1 MKRKGNLGG
10 IFAMALILVLTLVLS
25 VGSVSAEEPTI
36 VDSGNCGKDGSNVT
50 WTLDSAGLLTISGTG
65 AMADYESKTDSASGE
80 EITTAPWG
88 NQAKMVKTVVIEDG
102 VTGIGNYAFYCCTDL
117 TGVNMGSTVTSIG
130 TDAFA
135 ACIGLTSVTI
145 PDSVTD
151 IEGEAFAQCMG
162 LTSVVIPDSV
172 KSIGIGAFH
181 YCTSLTSVIVGNG
194 VTEIGQLAFW
204 KCTAL
209 TDVTLGSSVTAIGEQ
224 AFSSCEKLT
233 GIVIPDSVTSIGEY
247 AFADCESLAKVT
259 IGTGVTDFGWET
271 FSGCTKLAE
280 INYNA
285 KAAADLKARY
295 DTGLTAHYPDVFK
308 DAGTSVGGV
317 RVKIGDGVERIPA
330 YIFKDCTGLTGSVT
344 IPNSVTDIGWYAF
357 ADCTGL
363 TGVTLGG
370 NVTKIEER
378 AFNNCTGLT
387 SIVFPDSVTDI
398 GNWAFA
404 GCTGLTNVKV
414 PGRVTS
420 ISEGVFANCTGLT
433 DAVIPD
439 GVTSVGERAFS
450 GCVGLTGV
458 EIPDDVTSIG
468 DYAFSGCAGLT
479 GIEIPEGVTKIG
491 LGAFSFCE
499 NLAEVRYNAKA
510 AGDIQYD
517 PMTDI
522 AEQDHVFRRAGADR
536 DGLTVTIGS
545 GVECIPSRLFYGCT
559 GLKEVHFIG
568 TEEEWKAVSIGSD
581 NDPLINAAIT
591 YVKEPISGSCGD
603 NLTYKLDSA
612 GLLTI
617 SGTGAMAD
625 YESKTDSASGEEITT
640 APWGN
645 QAKTV
650 VIGDGVTG
658 IGAAAFYGCSGLT
671 GVTMG
676 SNVTSIGES
685 AFRGCTGLTGIV
697 LPGSVTSI
705 GEYAFSNC
713 DSLTAIEIPEGV
725 TTLGN
730 SAFFGCDNLKEIR
743 YNARAAADLTG
754 LSGAFRSAGASVG
767 GVKVIFGESVEKI
780 PGNLFS
786 NCESL
791 TSVTIGSNVTSIG
804 DNAFLGCKGL
814 VEINYNAR
822 AAECAEDS
830 FDSGD
835 GLKVTFG
842 DSVERIPDYIFQD
855 CPGLTSVTIGSSAT
869 TIGHYAFNRCMGL
882 TSIKIPES
890 MTNIGYMA
898 FSGCTSLA
906 DVYYGGTE
914 RQWNAIT
921 IDDGNDRLLQAN
933 RHCEGKETLVPPTA
947 KPSYV
952 GASGKPYI
960 YWSAVDG
967 ANRYYVYR
975 SGSKDGTYTFLGTT
989 TAANYTDSKAN
1000 AGYTYYYKVKAL
1012 AADGTDSSFSAAVA
1026 ITCRCARPV
1035 VKTDY
1040 WASTGKPYI
1049 KWTAVAGA
1057 SQYEVYRSGSKD
1069 GAYTLLGTTTATNYT
1084 DNKANA
1090 GYTYYYKVK
1099 AISKVKSAANS
1110 SLSAAVAITCR
1121 CARPVVTPD
1130 YLTST
1135 GKPYIKW
1142 TAVAGVGQYEVYRS
1156 GSKDGTYTL
1165 LGTTTATNYTDNKA
1179 NAGYTYYYKVKAISK
1194 VKSVAN
1200 SSLSAAVAIT
1210 CRCARP
1216 VVKTDYWASTG
1227 KPYIKW
1233 DAVDGAGKYYIYR
1246 SGTKNGTYT
1255 LLGTTTATNYT
1266 DSKANAGYTYY
1277 YKVQAISSALTMAK
1291 VYLSPSNQ
1299 TDNCYAYGNT
1309 NEAVQCGKIAD
1320 SCRIALERSGVT
1332 VQVGHMPSMQDKCKE
1347 SNAFGADLHV
1357 PIHTNAF
1364 NGTVTGTRMFCLNSS
1379 GEGMKACEAIFAWLA
1394 PITPG
1399 TSENIQVDASLYEVR
1414 VPSAPA
1420 AYVECEFHD
1429 NATAAKWIVE
1439 HTVDIGEAIA
1449 RGICDYFGVTF
1460 KEKEQPESVA
1470 STDKLYRVQEDAFAN
1485 RPIAEEKNTANSS
1498 LSAAVAV
1505 TCRCARP
1512 VVKTDYWASTGKPY
1526 IKWTAVAGASQ
1537 YEVYRS
1543 GSKDGTYTLLG
1554 TTTAANYTDSK
1565 ANAGY
1570 TYYYKVK
1577 AISKVKSTA
1586 DSSLSAAVAITCR
1599 CARPSVKITTSN
1611 GSPKLTWNAVTGANK
1626 YYIYRS
1632 TEANGTFEYLY
1643 STKNLFYTN
1652 KSAVA
1657 GTTYYYKV
1665 KAVSKVKS
1673 TANSAFSTVVSIRA
1687 R

>member
-1 MKRKGNLGG
+1 MKRKGILGG

-25 VGSVSAEEPTI
+25 VGSVSAAEPTI

-50 WTLDSAGLLTISGTG
+50 WTLDS
-65 AMADYESKTDSASGE
+65 
-80 EITTAPWG
+80 
-88 NQAKMVKTVVIEDG
+88 N
-102 VTGIGNYAFYCCTDL
+102 
-117 TGVNMGSTVTSIG
+117 
-130 TDAFA
+130 
-135 ACIGLTSVTI
+135 
-145 PDSVTD
+145 
-151 IEGEAFAQCMG
+151 
-162 LTSVVIPDSV
+162 
-172 KSIGIGAFH
+172 
-181 YCTSLTSVIVGNG
+181 
-194 VTEIGQLAFW
+194 
-204 KCTAL
+204 
-209 TDVTLGSSVTAIGEQ
+209 
-224 AFSSCEKLT
+224 
-233 GIVIPDSVTSIGEY
+233 
-247 AFADCESLAKVT
+247 
-259 IGTGVTDFGWET
+259 
-271 FSGCTKLAE
+271 
-280 INYNA
+280 
-285 KAAADLKARY
+285 
-295 DTGLTAHYPDVFK
+295 
-308 DAGTSVGGV
+308 
-317 RVKIGDGVERIPA
+317 
-330 YIFKDCTGLTGSVT
+330 
-344 IPNSVTDIGWYAF
+344 
-357 ADCTGL
+357 
-363 TGVTLGG
+363 
-370 NVTKIEER
+370 
-378 AFNNCTGLT
+378 
-387 SIVFPDSVTDI
+387 
-398 GNWAFA
+398 
-404 GCTGLTNVKV
+404 
-414 PGRVTS
+414 
-420 ISEGVFANCTGLT
+420 
-433 DAVIPD
+433 
-439 GVTSVGERAFS
+439 
-450 GCVGLTGV
+450 
-458 EIPDDVTSIG
+458 
-468 DYAFSGCAGLT
+468 
-479 GIEIPEGVTKIG
+479 
-491 LGAFSFCE
+491 
-499 NLAEVRYNAKA
+499 
-510 AGDIQYD
+510 
-517 PMTDI
+517 
-522 AEQDHVFRRAGADR
+522 
-536 DGLTVTIGS
+536 
-545 GVECIPSRLFYGCT
+545 
-559 GLKEVHFIG
+559 
-568 TEEEWKAVSIGSD
+568 
-581 NDPLINAAIT
+581 
-591 YVKEPISGSCGD
+591 
-603 NLTYKLDSA
+603 

-645 QAKTV
+645 QAKTA

-658 IGAAAFYGCSGLT
+658 IGNAAFYGCSGLT
-671 GVTMG
+671 SVTMG

-713 DSLTAIEIPEGV
+713 DSLTAIEIPAGV

-743 YNARAAADLTG
+743 YNARVAADLTG
-754 LSGAFRSAGASVG
+754 LNGAFRSAGTSVG
-767 GVKVIFGESVEKI
+767 GVQVIFGESVEKI

-822 AAECAEDS
+822 AAECMKDS

-835 GLKVTFG
+835 GLKVVFG

-869 TIGHYAFNRCMGL
+869 TIGHYAFNRCTGL

-906 DVYYGGTE
+906 DVYYGGSE

-960 YWSAVDG
+960 YWGAVDG
-967 ANRYYVYR
+967 ANRYEVYR
-975 SGSKDGTYTFLGTT
+975 SGSKDGTYTLLGTT

-1069 GAYTLLGTTTATNYT
+1069 G
-1084 DNKANA
+1084 
-1090 GYTYYYKVK
+1090 
-1099 AISKVKSAANS
+1099 
-1110 SLSAAVAITCR
+1110 
-1121 CARPVVTPD
+1121 
-1130 YLTST
+1130 
-1135 GKPYIKW
+1135 
-1142 TAVAGVGQYEVYRS
+1142 
-1156 GSKDGTYTL
+1156 TYTL
-1165 LGTTTATNYTDNKA
+1165 LGATTAANYTDGKA

-1246 SGTKNGTYT
+1246 SGSKDGTYT

-1429 NATAAKWIVE
+1429 NATTAKWIVE

-1449 RGICDYFGVTF
+1449 RGICDYFGVTY
-1460 KEKEQPESVA
+1460 KEKEQPESAA
-1470 STDKLYRVQEDAFAN
+1470 STDKLYRVQEGAFAN

-1687 R
+1687 K

>member
-10 IFAMALILVLTLVLS
+10 IFAMALILMLTLVLS
-25 VGSVSAEEPTI
+25 VGSVSAAEPTI

-50 WTLDSAGLLTISGTG
+50 WTLDSAGLLAISGTG
-65 AMADYESKTDSASGE
+65 E
-80 EITTAPWG
+80 
-88 NQAKMVKTVVIEDG
+88 
-102 VTGIGNYAFYCCTDL
+102 
-117 TGVNMGSTVTSIG
+117 
-130 TDAFA
+130 
-135 ACIGLTSVTI
+135 
-145 PDSVTD
+145 
-151 IEGEAFAQCMG
+151 
-162 LTSVVIPDSV
+162 
-172 KSIGIGAFH
+172 
-181 YCTSLTSVIVGNG
+181 
-194 VTEIGQLAFW
+194 
-204 KCTAL
+204 
-209 TDVTLGSSVTAIGEQ
+209 
-224 AFSSCEKLT
+224 
-233 GIVIPDSVTSIGEY
+233 
-247 AFADCESLAKVT
+247 
-259 IGTGVTDFGWET
+259 
-271 FSGCTKLAE
+271 
-280 INYNA
+280 
-285 KAAADLKARY
+285 
-295 DTGLTAHYPDVFK
+295 
-308 DAGTSVGGV
+308 
-317 RVKIGDGVERIPA
+317 
-330 YIFKDCTGLTGSVT
+330 
-344 IPNSVTDIGWYAF
+344 
-357 ADCTGL
+357 
-363 TGVTLGG
+363 
-370 NVTKIEER
+370 
-378 AFNNCTGLT
+378 
-387 SIVFPDSVTDI
+387 
-398 GNWAFA
+398 
-404 GCTGLTNVKV
+404 
-414 PGRVTS
+414 
-420 ISEGVFANCTGLT
+420 
-433 DAVIPD
+433 
-439 GVTSVGERAFS
+439 
-450 GCVGLTGV
+450 
-458 EIPDDVTSIG
+458 
-468 DYAFSGCAGLT
+468 
-479 GIEIPEGVTKIG
+479 
-491 LGAFSFCE
+491 
-499 NLAEVRYNAKA
+499 
-510 AGDIQYD
+510 
-517 PMTDI
+517 
-522 AEQDHVFRRAGADR
+522 
-536 DGLTVTIGS
+536 
-545 GVECIPSRLFYGCT
+545 
-559 GLKEVHFIG
+559 
-568 TEEEWKAVSIGSD
+568 
-581 NDPLINAAIT
+581 
-591 YVKEPISGSCGD
+591 
-603 NLTYKLDSA
+603 
-612 GLLTI
+612 
-617 SGTGAMAD
+617 MAD

-645 QAKTV
+645 QAKTA

-671 GVTMG
+671 SVTMG
-676 SNVTSIGES
+676 SSVTDIWDG
-685 AFRGCTGLTGIV
+685 AFSGCTGLTGIV
-697 LPGSVTSI
+697 LPGSVTGI

-713 DSLTAIEIPEGV
+713 DSVTAIEIPAGV

-730 SAFFGCDNLKEIR
+730 SAFFGCDNLKEVR
-743 YNARAAADLTG
+743 YNARAAANLTG

-780 PGNLFS
+780 PSNLFC

-804 DNAFLGCKGL
+804 DNAFLDCKGL

-822 AAECAEDS
+822 AAECTEDS
-830 FDSGD
+830 FGSGD

-869 TIGHYAFNRCMGL
+869 TIGHCAFNRCTGL

-906 DVYYGGTE
+906 DVYYGGSE

-933 RHCEGKETLVPPTA
+933 RHCEGKETPVPPTA

-975 SGSKDGTYTFLGTT
+975 STTKDGTYSFLGS
-989 TAANYTDSKAN
+989 TANLNYTDSKAN
-1000 AGYTYYYKVKAL
+1000 AGTTYYYKVKAL
-1012 AADGTDSSFSAAVA
+1012 AADGTD
-1026 ITCRCARPV
+1026 
-1035 VKTDY
+1035 
-1040 WASTGKPYI
+1040 
-1049 KWTAVAGA
+1049 
-1057 SQYEVYRSGSKD
+1057 
-1069 GAYTLLGTTTATNYT
+1069 
-1084 DNKANA
+1084 
-1090 GYTYYYKVK
+1090 
-1099 AISKVKSAANS
+1099 S

-1135 GKPYIKW
+1135 GKPYIYW
-1142 TAVAGVGQYEVYRS
+1142 SAVDGASQYEVYRS
-1156 GSKDGTYTL
+1156 GSSNGTYEYV
-1165 LGTTTATNYTDNKA
+1165 GTTTATNYTDNKA
-1179 NAGYTYYYKVKAISK
+1179 NAGYTYYYKVKAL
-1194 VKSVAN
+1194 AADGTD

-1414 VPSAPA
+1414 VPSAPT

-1429 NATAAKWIVE
+1429 NATTAKWIVE

-1449 RGICDYFGVTF
+1449 RGICDYFGVTY
-1460 KEKEQPESVA
+1460 KEKEQPESAA
-1470 STDKLYRVQEDAFAN
+1470 STDKLYRVQEGAFAN

-1498 LSAAVAV
+1498 LSATVAA
-1505 TCRCARP
+1505 TCHCARP
-1512 VVKTDYWASTGKPY
+1512 VVKPDYLISTGKPY
-1526 IKWTAVAGASQ
+1526 IKWSAVSGASK
-1537 YEVYRS
+1537 YYVYRS
-1543 GSKDGTYTLLG
+1543 GSSNGTYKYVG
-1554 TTTAANYTDSK
+1554 TTTATNYTDNK

-1577 AISKVKSTA
+1577 AVSKV
-1586 DSSLSAAVAITCR
+1586 SSGANSYYSVVIGATCH

-1611 GSPKLTWNAVTGANK
+1611 GSPRLTWNAVTGASQ
-1626 YYIYRS
+1626 YEVYRATS
-1632 TEANGTFEYLY
+1632 KNGSY
-1643 STKNLFYTN
+1643 TKMFTTSNLSYTN
-1652 KSAVA
+1652 TSAKA

>member
-25 VGSVSAEEPTI
+25 VGSVSAAEPTI

-50 WTLDSAGLLTISGTG
+50 WTLDSVGLLTISGTG
-65 AMADYESKTDSASGE
+65 E
-80 EITTAPWG
+80 
-88 NQAKMVKTVVIEDG
+88 
-102 VTGIGNYAFYCCTDL
+102 
-117 TGVNMGSTVTSIG
+117 
-130 TDAFA
+130 
-135 ACIGLTSVTI
+135 
-145 PDSVTD
+145 
-151 IEGEAFAQCMG
+151 
-162 LTSVVIPDSV
+162 
-172 KSIGIGAFH
+172 
-181 YCTSLTSVIVGNG
+181 
-194 VTEIGQLAFW
+194 
-204 KCTAL
+204 
-209 TDVTLGSSVTAIGEQ
+209 
-224 AFSSCEKLT
+224 
-233 GIVIPDSVTSIGEY
+233 
-247 AFADCESLAKVT
+247 
-259 IGTGVTDFGWET
+259 
-271 FSGCTKLAE
+271 
-280 INYNA
+280 
-285 KAAADLKARY
+285 
-295 DTGLTAHYPDVFK
+295 
-308 DAGTSVGGV
+308 
-317 RVKIGDGVERIPA
+317 
-330 YIFKDCTGLTGSVT
+330 
-344 IPNSVTDIGWYAF
+344 
-357 ADCTGL
+357 
-363 TGVTLGG
+363 
-370 NVTKIEER
+370 
-378 AFNNCTGLT
+378 
-387 SIVFPDSVTDI
+387 
-398 GNWAFA
+398 
-404 GCTGLTNVKV
+404 
-414 PGRVTS
+414 
-420 ISEGVFANCTGLT
+420 
-433 DAVIPD
+433 
-439 GVTSVGERAFS
+439 
-450 GCVGLTGV
+450 
-458 EIPDDVTSIG
+458 
-468 DYAFSGCAGLT
+468 
-479 GIEIPEGVTKIG
+479 
-491 LGAFSFCE
+491 
-499 NLAEVRYNAKA
+499 
-510 AGDIQYD
+510 
-517 PMTDI
+517 
-522 AEQDHVFRRAGADR
+522 
-536 DGLTVTIGS
+536 
-545 GVECIPSRLFYGCT
+545 
-559 GLKEVHFIG
+559 
-568 TEEEWKAVSIGSD
+568 
-581 NDPLINAAIT
+581 
-591 YVKEPISGSCGD
+591 
-603 NLTYKLDSA
+603 
-612 GLLTI
+612 
-617 SGTGAMAD
+617 MAD

-645 QAKTV
+645 QAKTAV
-650 VIGDGVTG
+650 TGDGVTG

-671 GVTMG
+671 SVTMG

-697 LPGSVTSI
+697 LPGSVTGI

-713 DSLTAIEIPEGV
+713 ESLTAIEIPAGV

-730 SAFFGCDNLKEIR
+730 SAFFGCDNLKEVR
-743 YNARAAADLTG
+743 YNARAAANLTG

-780 PGNLFS
+780 PSNLFC

-804 DNAFLGCKGL
+804 DNAFLDCKGL

-822 AAECAEDS
+822 AAECTEDS
-830 FDSGD
+830 FGSGD

-869 TIGHYAFNRCMGL
+869 TIGHYAFNRCTGL

-898 FSGCTSLA
+898 FSGCMGLA
-906 DVYYGGTE
+906 DVYYGGSE

-933 RHCEGKETLVPPTA
+933 RHCEGKETLVPPTV

-960 YWSAVDG
+960 YWSVVDG

-975 SGSKDGTYTFLGTT
+975 STTKDGTYSFLGS
-989 TAANYTDSKAN
+989 TANLNYTDSKAN
-1000 AGYTYYYKVKAL
+1000 VGTTYYYKVKAL
-1012 AADGTDSSFSAAVA
+1012 AADGTD
-1026 ITCRCARPV
+1026 
-1035 VKTDY
+1035 
-1040 WASTGKPYI
+1040 
-1049 KWTAVAGA
+1049 
-1057 SQYEVYRSGSKD
+1057 
-1069 GAYTLLGTTTATNYT
+1069 
-1084 DNKANA
+1084 
-1090 GYTYYYKVK
+1090 
-1099 AISKVKSAANS
+1099 S

-1142 TAVAGVGQYEVYRS
+1142 AAVAGASQYEVYRS
-1156 GSKDGTYTL
+1156 DSSNGTCEYV
-1165 LGTTTATNYTDNKA
+1165 GTTTATNYTDNKA

-1194 VKSVAN
+1194 VKSTAN

-1246 SGTKNGTYT
+1246 SGTRNGTYT

-1309 NEAVQCGKIAD
+1309 TEAVQCGKIAD
-1320 SCRIALERSGVT
+1320 ACRIALERSGVT

-1429 NATAAKWIVE
+1429 NATTAKWIVE

-1449 RGICDYFGVTF
+1449 RGICDYFGVTY
-1460 KEKEQPESVA
+1460 KEKEQPESAA
-1470 STDKLYRVQEDAFAN
+1470 STDKLYRVQEGAFAN

-1498 LSAAVAV
+1498 LSAAVAA
-1505 TCRCARP
+1505 TCHCARP
-1512 VVKTDYWASTGKPY
+1512 VVKPDYWASTGKPY

-1577 AISKVKSTA
+1577 AISEVKSA
-1586 DSSLSAAVAITCR
+1586 ANSSLSATVAATCHCARPVVKPDYLISTGKPYIKWTAVAGASQYEVYRSGSKDGTYTLLGTTTATNYTDNKANAGYTYYYKVKAVSKVSSGANSYYSVVIGVTCR

-1611 GSPKLTWNAVTGANK
+1611 GSPRLTWNAVAGANQ
-1626 YYIYRS
+1626 YEVYRATS
-1632 TEANGTFEYLY
+1632 KNGSY
-1643 STKNLFYTN
+1643 TKMFTTSNLSYTN
-1652 KSAVA
+1652 TSAKA

-1673 TANSAFSTVVSIRA
+1673 VANSAFSTVVSIRA

>member
-1 MKRKGNLGG
+1 MKRKGNFGG

-25 VGSVSAEEPTI
+25 VGSVSAAEPTI

-65 AMADYESKTDSASGE
+65 E
-80 EITTAPWG
+80 
-88 NQAKMVKTVVIEDG
+88 
-102 VTGIGNYAFYCCTDL
+102 
-117 TGVNMGSTVTSIG
+117 
-130 TDAFA
+130 
-135 ACIGLTSVTI
+135 
-145 PDSVTD
+145 
-151 IEGEAFAQCMG
+151 
-162 LTSVVIPDSV
+162 
-172 KSIGIGAFH
+172 
-181 YCTSLTSVIVGNG
+181 
-194 VTEIGQLAFW
+194 
-204 KCTAL
+204 
-209 TDVTLGSSVTAIGEQ
+209 
-224 AFSSCEKLT
+224 
-233 GIVIPDSVTSIGEY
+233 
-247 AFADCESLAKVT
+247 
-259 IGTGVTDFGWET
+259 
-271 FSGCTKLAE
+271 
-280 INYNA
+280 
-285 KAAADLKARY
+285 
-295 DTGLTAHYPDVFK
+295 
-308 DAGTSVGGV
+308 
-317 RVKIGDGVERIPA
+317 
-330 YIFKDCTGLTGSVT
+330 
-344 IPNSVTDIGWYAF
+344 
-357 ADCTGL
+357 
-363 TGVTLGG
+363 
-370 NVTKIEER
+370 
-378 AFNNCTGLT
+378 
-387 SIVFPDSVTDI
+387 
-398 GNWAFA
+398 
-404 GCTGLTNVKV
+404 
-414 PGRVTS
+414 
-420 ISEGVFANCTGLT
+420 
-433 DAVIPD
+433 
-439 GVTSVGERAFS
+439 
-450 GCVGLTGV
+450 
-458 EIPDDVTSIG
+458 
-468 DYAFSGCAGLT
+468 
-479 GIEIPEGVTKIG
+479 
-491 LGAFSFCE
+491 
-499 NLAEVRYNAKA
+499 
-510 AGDIQYD
+510 
-517 PMTDI
+517 
-522 AEQDHVFRRAGADR
+522 
-536 DGLTVTIGS
+536 
-545 GVECIPSRLFYGCT
+545 
-559 GLKEVHFIG
+559 
-568 TEEEWKAVSIGSD
+568 
-581 NDPLINAAIT
+581 
-591 YVKEPISGSCGD
+591 
-603 NLTYKLDSA
+603 
-612 GLLTI
+612 
-617 SGTGAMAD
+617 MAD

-650 VIGDGVTG
+650 VIEDGVTG

-671 GVTMG
+671 SVTMG

-713 DSLTAIEIPEGV
+713 ESLTAIEIPAGV

-730 SAFFGCDNLKEIR
+730 SAFFGCDNLKEVR
-743 YNARAAADLTG
+743 YNARAAANLTG

-780 PGNLFS
+780 PSNLFC

-804 DNAFLGCKGL
+804 DNAFLDCKGL

-822 AAECAEDS
+822 AAECTEDS
-830 FDSGD
+830 FGSGD
-835 GLKVTFG
+835 GLKVAFG

-855 CPGLTSVTIGSSAT
+855 CPGLASVTIGSSAT
-869 TIGHYAFNRCMGL
+869 TIGHYAFNRCTGL

-898 FSGCTSLA
+898 FSGCTGLA
-906 DVYYGGTE
+906 DVYYGGSE

-933 RHCEGKETLVPPTA
+933 RHCEGKETLALPTV

-960 YWSAVDG
+960 YWSAVAG
-967 ANRYYVYR
+967 ASQYEVYR
-975 SGSKDGTYTFLGTT
+975 STTKDGTYSFLGS
-989 TAANYTDSKAN
+989 TANLNYTDSKAN
-1000 AGYTYYYKVKAL
+1000 AGTTYYYKVKAL
-1012 AADGTDSSFSAAVA
+1012 AADGTDSSVSAAVA

-1069 GAYTLLGTTTATNYT
+1069 GTYTLLGTTTATNYT
-1084 DNKANA
+1084 DSKANA

-1099 AISKVKSAANS
+1099 AISEVKSAANS

-1121 CARPVVTPD
+1121 CARPVVKTD
-1130 YLTST
+1130 YWAST

-1142 TAVAGVGQYEVYRS
+1142 TAVAGASQYEVYRS

-1165 LGTTTATNYTDNKA
+1165 LGTTTAANYTDSKA

-1194 VKSVAN
+1194 VKSTAN

-1246 SGTKNGTYT
+1246 SGTRNGTYT

-1309 NEAVQCGKIAD
+1309 TEAVQCGKIAD
-1320 SCRIALERSGVT
+1320 ACRIALERSGVT

-1429 NATAAKWIVE
+1429 NATTAKWIVE

-1449 RGICDYFGVTF
+1449 RGICDYFGVTY
-1460 KEKEQPESVA
+1460 KEKEQPESAA
-1470 STDKLYRVQEDAFAN
+1470 STDKLYRVQEGAFAN

-1498 LSAAVAV
+1498 LSAAVAI

-1554 TTTAANYTDSK
+1554 TTTATNYTDSK

-1577 AISKVKSTA
+1577 AISEVKSA
-1586 DSSLSAAVAITCR
+1586 ANSSLSAAVAITCRCARPVVKTDYWASTGKPYIKWTAVAGASQYEVYRSGSKDGTYTLLGTTTATNYTDSKANAGYTYYYKVKAISEVKSAANSSLSAAVAITCRCARPVVKTDYWASTGKPYIKWTAVAGASKYYVYRSTSKDGTYEYIGYTTKTNYTDSKANAGYTYYYKVQAISSVKSKANSALSAAVTITCR

-1611 GSPKLTWNAVTGANK
+1611 GSPRLTWNAVAGASQ
-1626 YYIYRS
+1626 YEVYRATS
-1632 TEANGTFEYLY
+1632 KNGSY
-1643 STKNLFYTN
+1643 TKMFTTSNLSYTN
-1652 KSAVA
+1652 TSAKA

-1673 TANSAFSTVVSIRA
+1673 TANSAFSTVVSIKA

>member
-1 MKRKGNLGG
+1 MKRKGNFGG

-25 VGSVSAEEPTI
+25 VGSVSAAEPTI

-65 AMADYESKTDSASGE
+65 E
-80 EITTAPWG
+80 
-88 NQAKMVKTVVIEDG
+88 
-102 VTGIGNYAFYCCTDL
+102 
-117 TGVNMGSTVTSIG
+117 
-130 TDAFA
+130 
-135 ACIGLTSVTI
+135 
-145 PDSVTD
+145 
-151 IEGEAFAQCMG
+151 
-162 LTSVVIPDSV
+162 
-172 KSIGIGAFH
+172 
-181 YCTSLTSVIVGNG
+181 
-194 VTEIGQLAFW
+194 
-204 KCTAL
+204 
-209 TDVTLGSSVTAIGEQ
+209 
-224 AFSSCEKLT
+224 
-233 GIVIPDSVTSIGEY
+233 
-247 AFADCESLAKVT
+247 
-259 IGTGVTDFGWET
+259 
-271 FSGCTKLAE
+271 
-280 INYNA
+280 
-285 KAAADLKARY
+285 
-295 DTGLTAHYPDVFK
+295 
-308 DAGTSVGGV
+308 
-317 RVKIGDGVERIPA
+317 
-330 YIFKDCTGLTGSVT
+330 
-344 IPNSVTDIGWYAF
+344 
-357 ADCTGL
+357 
-363 TGVTLGG
+363 
-370 NVTKIEER
+370 
-378 AFNNCTGLT
+378 
-387 SIVFPDSVTDI
+387 
-398 GNWAFA
+398 
-404 GCTGLTNVKV
+404 
-414 PGRVTS
+414 
-420 ISEGVFANCTGLT
+420 
-433 DAVIPD
+433 
-439 GVTSVGERAFS
+439 
-450 GCVGLTGV
+450 
-458 EIPDDVTSIG
+458 
-468 DYAFSGCAGLT
+468 
-479 GIEIPEGVTKIG
+479 
-491 LGAFSFCE
+491 
-499 NLAEVRYNAKA
+499 
-510 AGDIQYD
+510 
-517 PMTDI
+517 
-522 AEQDHVFRRAGADR
+522 
-536 DGLTVTIGS
+536 
-545 GVECIPSRLFYGCT
+545 
-559 GLKEVHFIG
+559 
-568 TEEEWKAVSIGSD
+568 
-581 NDPLINAAIT
+581 
-591 YVKEPISGSCGD
+591 
-603 NLTYKLDSA
+603 
-612 GLLTI
+612 
-617 SGTGAMAD
+617 MAD

-650 VIGDGVTG
+650 VIEDGVTG

-671 GVTMG
+671 SVTMG

-685 AFRGCTGLTGIV
+685 AFCGCTGLTGIV

-713 DSLTAIEIPEGV
+713 ESLTAIEIPAGV

-730 SAFFGCDNLKEIR
+730 SAFFGCGNLKEVR
-743 YNARAAADLTG
+743 YNARAAANLTG

-780 PGNLFS
+780 PSNLFC

-804 DNAFLGCKGL
+804 DNAFLDCKGL

-822 AAECAEDS
+822 AAECTEDS
-830 FDSGD
+830 FGSGD

-869 TIGHYAFNRCMGL
+869 TIGHYAFNRCTGL

-906 DVYYGGTE
+906 DVYYGGSE

-933 RHCEGKETLVPPTA
+933 RHCEGEETLVSPTV

-960 YWSAVDG
+960 YWSAVAG
-967 ANRYYVYR
+967 ASQYEVYR
-975 SGSKDGTYTFLGTT
+975 STTKDGTYSFLDS
-989 TAANYTDSKAN
+989 TANLNYTDSKAN
-1000 AGYTYYYKVKAL
+1000 AGTTYYYKVKAL
-1012 AADGTDSSFSAAVA
+1012 AADGTDSSLSAAVA

-1049 KWTAVAGA
+1049 YWSAVAGA
-1057 SQYEVYRSGSKD
+1057 S
-1069 GAYTLLGTTTATNYT
+1069 
-1084 DNKANA
+1084 
-1090 GYTYYYKVK
+1090 
-1099 AISKVKSAANS
+1099 
-1110 SLSAAVAITCR
+1110 
-1121 CARPVVTPD
+1121 
-1130 YLTST
+1130 
-1135 GKPYIKW
+1135 
-1142 TAVAGVGQYEVYRS
+1142 QYEVYRS

-1165 LGTTTATNYTDNKA
+1165 LGTTTATNYTDSKA
-1179 NAGYTYYYKVKAISK
+1179 NAGYTYYYKVKAISEVKSAADSSLSAAVAVTCRCARPVVTPDYLTSTGKPYIKWAAVAGASQYEVYRSGSKDGTYTLLGTTTAANYTDSKADAGYTYYYKVKAISK
-1194 VKSVAN
+1194 VKSTAN

-1246 SGTKNGTYT
+1246 SGTRNGTYT

-1309 NEAVQCGKIAD
+1309 TEAVQCGKIAD

-1429 NATAAKWIVE
+1429 NATTAKWIVE

-1449 RGICDYFGVTF
+1449 RGICDYFGVTY
-1460 KEKEQPESVA
+1460 KEKEQPESAA
-1470 STDKLYRVQEDAFAN
+1470 STDKLYRVQEGAFAN

-1498 LSAAVAV
+1498 LSAAVAI

-1554 TTTAANYTDSK
+1554 TTTATNYTDSK

-1577 AISKVKSTA
+1577 AISEVKSA
-1586 DSSLSAAVAITCR
+1586 ANSSLSAAVAITCRCARPVVKTDYWASTGKPYIKWTAVAGASQYEVYRSGSKDGTYTLLGTTTATNYTDSKANAGYTYYYKVKAISEVKSAANSSLSAAVAITCRCARPVVKTDYWASTGKPYIKWTAVAGASKYYVYRSTSKDGTYEYIGYTTKTNYTDSKANAGYTYYYKVQAISSVKSKANSALSAAVTITCR

-1611 GSPKLTWNAVTGANK
+1611 GSPRLTWNAVTGAAK
-1626 YYIYRS
+1626 YEVYRATS
-1632 TEANGTFEYLY
+1632 KNGSY
-1643 STKNLFYTN
+1643 TKMFTTSNLSYTN
-1652 KSAVA
+1652 TSAKA

>member
-1 MKRKGNLGG
+1 MKRKGNFGG
-10 IFAMALILVLTLVLS
+10 IFAMVLILVLTLVLR
-25 VGSVSAEEPTI
+25 VGSVSAAEPTI
-36 VDSGNCGKDGSNVT
+36 VDSRNCGKDGSNVT
-50 WTLDSAGLLTISGTG
+50 WTLDSAGLLAISGTG
-65 AMADYESKTDSASGE
+65 E
-80 EITTAPWG
+80 
-88 NQAKMVKTVVIEDG
+88 
-102 VTGIGNYAFYCCTDL
+102 
-117 TGVNMGSTVTSIG
+117 
-130 TDAFA
+130 
-135 ACIGLTSVTI
+135 
-145 PDSVTD
+145 
-151 IEGEAFAQCMG
+151 
-162 LTSVVIPDSV
+162 
-172 KSIGIGAFH
+172 
-181 YCTSLTSVIVGNG
+181 
-194 VTEIGQLAFW
+194 
-204 KCTAL
+204 
-209 TDVTLGSSVTAIGEQ
+209 
-224 AFSSCEKLT
+224 
-233 GIVIPDSVTSIGEY
+233 
-247 AFADCESLAKVT
+247 
-259 IGTGVTDFGWET
+259 
-271 FSGCTKLAE
+271 
-280 INYNA
+280 
-285 KAAADLKARY
+285 
-295 DTGLTAHYPDVFK
+295 
-308 DAGTSVGGV
+308 
-317 RVKIGDGVERIPA
+317 
-330 YIFKDCTGLTGSVT
+330 
-344 IPNSVTDIGWYAF
+344 
-357 ADCTGL
+357 
-363 TGVTLGG
+363 
-370 NVTKIEER
+370 
-378 AFNNCTGLT
+378 
-387 SIVFPDSVTDI
+387 
-398 GNWAFA
+398 
-404 GCTGLTNVKV
+404 
-414 PGRVTS
+414 
-420 ISEGVFANCTGLT
+420 
-433 DAVIPD
+433 
-439 GVTSVGERAFS
+439 
-450 GCVGLTGV
+450 
-458 EIPDDVTSIG
+458 
-468 DYAFSGCAGLT
+468 
-479 GIEIPEGVTKIG
+479 
-491 LGAFSFCE
+491 
-499 NLAEVRYNAKA
+499 
-510 AGDIQYD
+510 
-517 PMTDI
+517 
-522 AEQDHVFRRAGADR
+522 
-536 DGLTVTIGS
+536 
-545 GVECIPSRLFYGCT
+545 
-559 GLKEVHFIG
+559 
-568 TEEEWKAVSIGSD
+568 
-581 NDPLINAAIT
+581 
-591 YVKEPISGSCGD
+591 
-603 NLTYKLDSA
+603 
-612 GLLTI
+612 
-617 SGTGAMAD
+617 MAD

-671 GVTMG
+671 SVTMG
-676 SNVTSIGES
+676 SNVTDIWDG
-685 AFRGCTGLTGIV
+685 AFSGCTGLTGIV
-697 LPGSVTSI
+697 LPGSVTGI

-713 DSLTAIEIPEGV
+713 ESLTAIEIPAGV

-730 SAFFGCDNLKEIR
+730 SAFFGCDNLKEVR
-743 YNARAAADLTG
+743 YNARAAANLTG

-780 PGNLFS
+780 PSNLFC

-804 DNAFLGCKGL
+804 DNAFLDCKGL

-822 AAECAEDS
+822 AAECTEDS
-830 FDSGD
+830 FGSGD

-842 DSVERIPDYIFQD
+842 DSVERIPNCIFQD

-869 TIGHYAFNRCMGL
+869 TIGHYAFNRCTGL

-898 FSGCTSLA
+898 FSGCTGLA
-906 DVYYGGTE
+906 DVYYGGSE

-933 RHCEGKETLVPPTA
+933 RHCEGKETPVPPTA

-975 SGSKDGTYTFLGTT
+975 STTKDGTYSFLGS
-989 TAANYTDSKAN
+989 TANLNYTDSKAN
-1000 AGYTYYYKVKAL
+1000 AGTTYYYKVKAL
-1012 AADGTDSSFSAAVA
+1012 AADGTD
-1026 ITCRCARPV
+1026 
-1035 VKTDY
+1035 
-1040 WASTGKPYI
+1040 
-1049 KWTAVAGA
+1049 
-1057 SQYEVYRSGSKD
+1057 
-1069 GAYTLLGTTTATNYT
+1069 
-1084 DNKANA
+1084 
-1090 GYTYYYKVK
+1090 
-1099 AISKVKSAANS
+1099 S

-1135 GKPYIKW
+1135 GKPYIYW
-1142 TAVAGVGQYEVYRS
+1142 SAVDGASQYEVYRS
-1156 GSKDGTYTL
+1156 GSSNGTYEYV
-1165 LGTTTATNYTDNKA
+1165 GTTTATNYTDNKA
-1179 NAGYTYYYKVKAISK
+1179 NAGYTYYYKVKAL
-1194 VKSVAN
+1194 AADGTD

-1414 VPSAPA
+1414 VPSAPT

-1429 NATAAKWIVE
+1429 NATTAKWIVE

-1449 RGICDYFGVTF
+1449 RGICDYFGVTY
-1460 KEKEQPESVA
+1460 KEKEQPESAA
-1470 STDKLYRVQEDAFAN
+1470 STDKLYRVQEGAFAN

-1498 LSAAVAV
+1498 LSATVAA
-1505 TCRCARP
+1505 TCHCARP
-1512 VVKTDYWASTGKPY
+1512 VVKPDYLISTGKPY
-1526 IKWTAVAGASQ
+1526 IKWSAVSGASK
-1537 YEVYRS
+1537 YYVYRS
-1543 GSKDGTYTLLG
+1543 GSSNGTYKYVG
-1554 TTTAANYTDSK
+1554 TTTATNYTDNK

-1577 AISKVKSTA
+1577 AVSKV
-1586 DSSLSAAVAITCR
+1586 SSGANSYYSVVIGATCH

-1611 GSPKLTWNAVTGANK
+1611 GSPRLTWNAVTGASQ
-1626 YYIYRS
+1626 YEVYRATS
-1632 TEANGTFEYLY
+1632 KNGSY
-1643 STKNLFYTN
+1643 TKMFTTSNLSYTN
-1652 KSAVA
+1652 TSAKA

>member
-25 VGSVSAEEPTI
+25 VGSMSAAEPTI

-65 AMADYESKTDSASGE
+65 E
-80 EITTAPWG
+80 
-88 NQAKMVKTVVIEDG
+88 
-102 VTGIGNYAFYCCTDL
+102 
-117 TGVNMGSTVTSIG
+117 
-130 TDAFA
+130 
-135 ACIGLTSVTI
+135 
-145 PDSVTD
+145 
-151 IEGEAFAQCMG
+151 
-162 LTSVVIPDSV
+162 
-172 KSIGIGAFH
+172 
-181 YCTSLTSVIVGNG
+181 
-194 VTEIGQLAFW
+194 
-204 KCTAL
+204 
-209 TDVTLGSSVTAIGEQ
+209 
-224 AFSSCEKLT
+224 
-233 GIVIPDSVTSIGEY
+233 
-247 AFADCESLAKVT
+247 
-259 IGTGVTDFGWET
+259 
-271 FSGCTKLAE
+271 
-280 INYNA
+280 
-285 KAAADLKARY
+285 
-295 DTGLTAHYPDVFK
+295 
-308 DAGTSVGGV
+308 
-317 RVKIGDGVERIPA
+317 
-330 YIFKDCTGLTGSVT
+330 
-344 IPNSVTDIGWYAF
+344 
-357 ADCTGL
+357 
-363 TGVTLGG
+363 
-370 NVTKIEER
+370 
-378 AFNNCTGLT
+378 
-387 SIVFPDSVTDI
+387 
-398 GNWAFA
+398 
-404 GCTGLTNVKV
+404 
-414 PGRVTS
+414 
-420 ISEGVFANCTGLT
+420 
-433 DAVIPD
+433 
-439 GVTSVGERAFS
+439 
-450 GCVGLTGV
+450 
-458 EIPDDVTSIG
+458 
-468 DYAFSGCAGLT
+468 
-479 GIEIPEGVTKIG
+479 
-491 LGAFSFCE
+491 
-499 NLAEVRYNAKA
+499 
-510 AGDIQYD
+510 
-517 PMTDI
+517 
-522 AEQDHVFRRAGADR
+522 
-536 DGLTVTIGS
+536 
-545 GVECIPSRLFYGCT
+545 
-559 GLKEVHFIG
+559 
-568 TEEEWKAVSIGSD
+568 
-581 NDPLINAAIT
+581 
-591 YVKEPISGSCGD
+591 
-603 NLTYKLDSA
+603 
-612 GLLTI
+612 
-617 SGTGAMAD
+617 MAD

-671 GVTMG
+671 SVTMG

-685 AFRGCTGLTGIV
+685 AFCGCTGLTGIV

-705 GEYAFSNC
+705 EEYAFSNC
-713 DSLTAIEIPEGV
+713 ESLTAIEIPEGV

-730 SAFFGCDNLKEIR
+730 SAFFGCDNLKEVR
-743 YNARAAADLTG
+743 YNARAAANLTG

-780 PGNLFS
+780 PSNLFC

-804 DNAFLGCKGL
+804 DNAFLDCKGL

-822 AAECAEDS
+822 AAECTEDS
-830 FDSGD
+830 FGSGD

-842 DSVERIPDYIFQD
+842 DSVERIPNCIFQD

-869 TIGHYAFNRCMGL
+869 TIGHYAFNRCTGL

-898 FSGCTSLA
+898 FSGCTGLA
-906 DVYYGGTE
+906 DVYYGGSE

-933 RHCEGKETLVPPTA
+933 RHCEGKETPVPPTA

-975 SGSKDGTYTFLGTT
+975 STTKDGTYSFLDS
-989 TAANYTDSKAN
+989 TANLNYTDSKAN
-1000 AGYTYYYKVKAL
+1000 AGTTYYYKVKAL
-1012 AADGTDSSFSAAVA
+1012 AADGTD
-1026 ITCRCARPV
+1026 
-1035 VKTDY
+1035 
-1040 WASTGKPYI
+1040 
-1049 KWTAVAGA
+1049 
-1057 SQYEVYRSGSKD
+1057 
-1069 GAYTLLGTTTATNYT
+1069 
-1084 DNKANA
+1084 
-1090 GYTYYYKVK
+1090 
-1099 AISKVKSAANS
+1099 S

-1142 TAVAGVGQYEVYRS
+1142 AAVAGASQYEVYRS
-1156 GSKDGTYTL
+1156 GSSNGTYEYV
-1165 LGTTTATNYTDNKA
+1165 GTTTATDYTDNKA
-1179 NAGYTYYYKVKAISK
+1179 NAGYTYYYKVKAISE
-1194 VKSVAN
+1194 VKSAAN

-1246 SGTKNGTYT
+1246 SGTRNGTYT

-1414 VPSAPA
+1414 VPSAPT

-1429 NATAAKWIVE
+1429 NATTAKWIVE

-1449 RGICDYFGVTF
+1449 RGICDYFGVTY
-1460 KEKEQPESVA
+1460 KEKEQPESAA
-1470 STDKLYRVQEDAFAN
+1470 STDKLYRVQEGAFAN

-1498 LSAAVAV
+1498 LSAAVAA
-1505 TCRCARP
+1505 TCHCARP
-1512 VVKTDYWASTGKPY
+1512 VVKPDYLISTGKPY
-1526 IKWTAVAGASQ
+1526 IKWTAVSGASK
-1537 YEVYRS
+1537 YYVYRS
-1543 GSKDGTYTLLG
+1543 GSSNGTYKYVG
-1554 TTTAANYTDSK
+1554 TTTATNYTDNK

-1577 AISKVKSTA
+1577 AVSKV
-1586 DSSLSAAVAITCR
+1586 SSGANSYYSVVIGATCH

-1611 GSPKLTWNAVTGANK
+1611 GSPRLTWNAVTGASQ
-1626 YYIYRS
+1626 YEVYRATS
-1632 TEANGTFEYLY
+1632 KNGSY
-1643 STKNLFYTN
+1643 TKMFTTSNLSYTN
-1652 KSAVA
+1652 TSAKA

>member
-10 IFAMALILVLTLVLS
+10 IFAMVLILVLTLVLR
-25 VGSVSAEEPTI
+25 VGSVSAAEPTI
-36 VDSGNCGKDGSNVT
+36 VDSRNCGKDGSNVT
-50 WTLDSAGLLTISGTG
+50 WTLDSAGLLAISGTG
-65 AMADYESKTDSASGE
+65 E
-80 EITTAPWG
+80 
-88 NQAKMVKTVVIEDG
+88 
-102 VTGIGNYAFYCCTDL
+102 
-117 TGVNMGSTVTSIG
+117 
-130 TDAFA
+130 
-135 ACIGLTSVTI
+135 
-145 PDSVTD
+145 
-151 IEGEAFAQCMG
+151 
-162 LTSVVIPDSV
+162 
-172 KSIGIGAFH
+172 
-181 YCTSLTSVIVGNG
+181 
-194 VTEIGQLAFW
+194 
-204 KCTAL
+204 
-209 TDVTLGSSVTAIGEQ
+209 
-224 AFSSCEKLT
+224 
-233 GIVIPDSVTSIGEY
+233 
-247 AFADCESLAKVT
+247 
-259 IGTGVTDFGWET
+259 
-271 FSGCTKLAE
+271 
-280 INYNA
+280 
-285 KAAADLKARY
+285 
-295 DTGLTAHYPDVFK
+295 
-308 DAGTSVGGV
+308 
-317 RVKIGDGVERIPA
+317 
-330 YIFKDCTGLTGSVT
+330 
-344 IPNSVTDIGWYAF
+344 
-357 ADCTGL
+357 
-363 TGVTLGG
+363 
-370 NVTKIEER
+370 
-378 AFNNCTGLT
+378 
-387 SIVFPDSVTDI
+387 
-398 GNWAFA
+398 
-404 GCTGLTNVKV
+404 
-414 PGRVTS
+414 
-420 ISEGVFANCTGLT
+420 
-433 DAVIPD
+433 
-439 GVTSVGERAFS
+439 
-450 GCVGLTGV
+450 
-458 EIPDDVTSIG
+458 
-468 DYAFSGCAGLT
+468 
-479 GIEIPEGVTKIG
+479 
-491 LGAFSFCE
+491 
-499 NLAEVRYNAKA
+499 
-510 AGDIQYD
+510 
-517 PMTDI
+517 
-522 AEQDHVFRRAGADR
+522 
-536 DGLTVTIGS
+536 
-545 GVECIPSRLFYGCT
+545 
-559 GLKEVHFIG
+559 
-568 TEEEWKAVSIGSD
+568 
-581 NDPLINAAIT
+581 
-591 YVKEPISGSCGD
+591 
-603 NLTYKLDSA
+603 
-612 GLLTI
+612 
-617 SGTGAMAD
+617 MAD

-671 GVTMG
+671 SVTMG

-685 AFRGCTGLTGIV
+685 AFCGCTGLTGIV
-697 LPGSVTSI
+697 LPGSVTGI

-713 DSLTAIEIPEGV
+713 ESLTAIEIPAGV

-730 SAFFGCDNLKEIR
+730 SAFFGCDNLKEVR
-743 YNARAAADLTG
+743 YNARAAANLTG

-780 PGNLFS
+780 PSNLFC

-804 DNAFLGCKGL
+804 DNAFLDCKGL

-822 AAECAEDS
+822 AAECTEDS
-830 FDSGD
+830 FGSGD

-869 TIGHYAFNRCMGL
+869 TIGHYAFNRCTGL

-898 FSGCTSLA
+898 FSGCMGLA
-906 DVYYGGTE
+906 DVYYGGSE

-933 RHCEGKETLVPPTA
+933 RHCEGKETLVPPTV

-960 YWSAVDG
+960 YWSVVDG

-975 SGSKDGTYTFLGTT
+975 STTKDGTYSFLGS
-989 TAANYTDSKAN
+989 TANLNYTDSKAN
-1000 AGYTYYYKVKAL
+1000 VGTTYYYKVKAL
-1012 AADGTDSSFSAAVA
+1012 AADGTD
-1026 ITCRCARPV
+1026 
-1035 VKTDY
+1035 
-1040 WASTGKPYI
+1040 
-1049 KWTAVAGA
+1049 
-1057 SQYEVYRSGSKD
+1057 
-1069 GAYTLLGTTTATNYT
+1069 
-1084 DNKANA
+1084 
-1090 GYTYYYKVK
+1090 
-1099 AISKVKSAANS
+1099 S

-1135 GKPYIKW
+1135 GKPYIYW
-1142 TAVAGVGQYEVYRS
+1142 GAVDGAGKYEVYRS

-1179 NAGYTYYYKVKAISK
+1179 NAGYTYYYKVKAISE
-1194 VKSVAN
+1194 VKSTAN

-1246 SGTKNGTYT
+1246 SGTRNGTYT

-1299 TDNCYAYGNT
+1299 TDNRYAYGNT
-1309 NEAVQCGKIAD
+1309 TEAVQCGKIAD
-1320 SCRIALERSGVT
+1320 ACRAALERSGVT

-1414 VPSAPA
+1414 VPSAPT

-1429 NATAAKWIVE
+1429 NATTAKWIVE

-1449 RGICDYFGVTF
+1449 RGICDYFGVTY
-1460 KEKEQPESVA
+1460 KEKEQPESAA
-1470 STDKLYRVQEDAFAN
+1470 STDKLYRVQEGAFAN

-1498 LSAAVAV
+1498 LSAAVAA
-1505 TCRCARP
+1505 TCHCARP
-1512 VVKTDYWASTGKPY
+1512 VVKPDYLISTGKPY

-1577 AISKVKSTA
+1577 AISKVRSTA
-1586 DSSLSAAVAITCR
+1586 NSSLSATVAATCHCARPVVKPDYLISTGKPYIKWTAVAGASQYEVYRSGSKDGTYTLLGTTTATNYTDNKANAGYTYYYKVKAVSKVSSGANSYYSVVIGATCR

-1611 GSPKLTWNAVTGANK
+1611 GSPKLTWNAVAGANK

-1652 KSAVA
+1652 KSAEA